1 MKRLSGGWARVEGA
15 RWMAG
20 RGRNVVRRP
29 ALVGVVAGVVFLVSL
44 LALVLIPRGATRAAQ
59 RVAPRPDERAD
70 TLAAVQAIAAAQRV
84 VAESD
89 AALARARATHVPP
102 PAPPPPVD
110 TFPPH
115 LVARRDSLAAAVLVL
130 GEAIARAEQAPL
142 PSSYRSL
149 GASSHLAAV
158 PRVRVLLDSLAA
170 VEREREAFG
179 ALGGADPMFVA
190 LTERLTEI
198 GRELQSIAA
207 ERRTEMRRQAQALR
221 PQAPP
226 PPPPLAPVD
235 TAPYVVALAAARA
248 EVAASQRALAAARQA
263 VRDYDA
269 RMERARELAN
279 VAAPPLAR
287 LAAALV
293 LGLVA
298 GFAAALLHEGR
309 RPRVADAREAEHVAG
324 VRVLATVRP
333 RQRDPERMRRRADQ
347 VVSALLDPTDDQYRL
362 LYLHF
367 AASGSQLPL
376 VTVTGEE
383 SDLVAVIGA
392 NLAAA
397 AAYDARST
405 LLVDADLTT
414 SGGVAGVMRLH
425 HGLGLA
431 GVLTGALDW
440 AEAIASTVIGRD
452 RTLDVIPAGV
462 AAGPRVRPS
471 PANADQRRELARLAR
486 RYDLTVVVAPFEHA
500 RNVATSVLPSPDV
513 LVVARVAH
521 TPLARLGA
529 IVDDLRSGGLSV
541 HGIVLWDAPLPAIPQ
556 LERDDEEVRR
566 ARAATEAQPV
576 EEAPATG

>member
-1 MKRLSGGWARVEGA
+1 MKRLSGSWQRIEGA
-15 RWMAG
+15 RWMTS

-29 ALVGVVAGVVFLVSL
+29 ALVGAVAGAVFVVSL
-44 LALVLIPRGATRAAQ
+44 LALMLIPREATRAAR
-59 RVAPRPDERAD
+59 RVAPRPEDRPD
-70 TLAAVQAIAAAQRV
+70 TAAAVRALEQARRV
-84 VAESD
+84 VTESD
-89 AALARARATHVPP
+89 GALARARTTHRPP

-115 LVARRDSLAAAVLVL
+115 LVARRDSLAAAALVL
-130 GEAIARAEQAPL
+130 GEAIARAELAPL
-142 PSSYRSL
+142 PSSYRAL
-149 GASSHLAAV
+149 GVSSQLAGI
-158 PRVRVLLDSLAA
+158 PRVRVLLDSLGV
-170 VEREREAFG
+170 VERERVAFG
-179 ALGGADPMFVA
+179 ALGGAVPTFVA

-198 GRELQSIAA
+198 GRELQLLAA
-207 ERRTEMRRQAQALR
+207 ERRTVLRRQVQALR
-221 PQAPP
+221 PVVPP
-226 PPPPLAPVD
+226 PPPPVAPVD
-235 TAPYVVALAAARA
+235 TAPYVAALAAARA
-248 EVAASQRALAAARQA
+248 EVGEAQRALAASRQA
-263 VRDYDA
+263 LRQYEV

-298 GFAAALLHEGR
+298 GFATALLLEGR
-309 RPRVADAREAEHVAG
+309 RPRVADAREAEQVAG

-333 RQRDPERMRRRADQ
+333 RPRDPERMRRRADQ

-367 AASGSQLPL
+367 AAAGSQFPL

-383 SDLVAVIGA
+383 GDLVAVVGA

-397 AAYDARST
+397 SAYDARGT

-414 SGGVAGVMRLH
+414 AGGVAGVMRLG
-425 HGLGLA
+425 HGPGLA
-431 GVLTGALDW
+431 GVLAGTVDW
-440 AEAIASTVIGRD
+440 AEAITSTVIGRD
-452 RTLDVIPAGV
+452 RTLDVIPAG
-462 AAGPRVRPS
+462 AGAGRGARAT
-471 PANADQRRELARLAR
+471 PASADERRELARLVR

-513 LVVARVAH
+513 LVVARVGH
-521 TPLARLGA
+521 TILTRLGA

-541 HGIVLWDAPLPAIPQ
+541 HGIVLWDAPPPSIPPIEGEP
-556 LERDDEEVRR
+556 ERSA
-566 ARAATEAQPV
+566 ARAAEAPAV

>member
-1 MKRLSGGWARVEGA
+1 MKRASGSWTRVEGA
-15 RWMAG
+15 RWMTA
-20 RGRNVVRRP
+20 RGRNAIRRP
-29 ALVGVVAGVVFLVSL
+29 VLVAAVSGIVFVVSL
-44 LALVLIPRGATRAAQ
+44 LALMLIPREATRRAERA
-59 RVAPRPDERAD
+59 APRPEERPD
-70 TLAAVQAIAAAQRV
+70 TAAAVQAVVGAQRL
-84 VAESD
+84 VAESE
-89 AALARARATHVPP
+89 AALARARETHVPP

-115 LVARRDSLAAAVLVL
+115 LVARRDSLSGAATVL
-130 GEAIARAEQAPL
+130 GELIARAEQAPL
-142 PSSYRSL
+142 PSSYRAL
-149 GASSHLAAV
+149 GASSYIAAA
-158 PRVRVLLDSLAA
+158 PRVRVLLDSLGA

-198 GRELQSIAA
+198 GRELQLIAA
-207 ERRTEMRRQAQALR
+207 ERRTEMRREAQALR
-221 PQAPP
+221 PAPPP

-235 TAPYVVALAAARA
+235 TAPYVTALATARSGVGDA
-248 EVAASQRALAAARQA
+248 RRALESSRLALRA
-263 VRDYDA
+263 YEA
-269 RMERARELAN
+269 RMERARSLAN

-287 LAAALV
+287 LAAAIV
-293 LGLVA
+293 LGIVA
-298 GFAAALLHEGR
+298 GFAAALFQEGR
-309 RPRVADAREAEHVAG
+309 RPRVADAREAELVAG

-333 RQRDPERMRRRADQ
+333 RPRNPERMRRRADQ
-347 VVSALLDPTDDQYRL
+347 TVSALLDPTDDQYRL

-397 AAYDARST
+397 GAYDARST

-414 SGGVAGVMRLH
+414 TSGVAGVLRLRH
-425 HGLGLA
+425 GHGLSGVLA
-431 GVLTGALDW
+431 GTLDW
-440 AEAIASTVIGRD
+440 AEVIASTVIGRD
-452 RTLDVIPAGV
+452 RTLDVIPAG
-462 AAGPRVRPS
+462 AGGRGAKAN

-513 LVVARVAH
+513 LVVARVGH

-541 HGIVLWDAPLPAIPQ
+541 HGIVLWDAPPPAIPQ
-556 LERDDEEVRR
+556 VERDEEAERR
-566 ARAATEAQPV
+566 AAEAAREAV

>member
-1 MKRLSGGWARVEGA
+1 MKRASGSWARVEGA
-15 RWMAG
+15 RWMTS
-20 RGRNVVRRP
+20 RGRNAVRRP
-29 ALVGVVAGVVFLVSL
+29 VLVAAVSGVVFVVSL
-44 LALVLIPRGATRAAQ
+44 LALMLIPREATRRAA
-59 RVAPRPDERAD
+59 RAAPRPEERPD
-70 TLAAVQAIAAAQRV
+70 TAAAVQEIVGAQRL
-84 VAESD
+84 VAESE

-115 LVARRDSLAAAVLVL
+115 LVARRDSLAGAATVL
-130 GEAIARAEQAPL
+130 GELIARAEQAPL
-142 PSSYRSL
+142 PSSYRAL
-149 GASSHLAAV
+149 GASSFIAGV
-158 PRVRVLLDSLAA
+158 PRVRVLLDSLGA

-198 GRELQSIAA
+198 GRELQLIAA
-207 ERRTEMRRQAQALR
+207 ERRTELRREAQALR
-221 PQAPP
+221 PAPP
-226 PPPPLAPVD
+226 PRPPPLAPVD
-235 TAPYVVALAAARA
+235 TAPYVAALAMARA
-248 EVAASQRALAAARQA
+248 EVGEAERALQSSRQA
-263 VRDYDA
+263 LRGYEA
-269 RMERARELAN
+269 RMERARSLAN

-298 GFAAALLHEGR
+298 GFAAALFQEGR
-309 RPRVADAREAEHVAG
+309 RPRVADAREAELVAG

-333 RQRDPERMRRRADQ
+333 RPRDPERMRRRADQ
-347 VVSALLDPTDDQYRL
+347 AVSALLDPTDDQYRL

-383 SDLVAVIGA
+383 SDLVAVVGA

-397 AAYDARST
+397 GAYDARST

-414 SGGVAGVMRLH
+414 TSGVAGVLRLQ
-425 HGLGLA
+425 HGPGLSGVLA
-431 GVLTGALDW
+431 GTRDW

-452 RTLDVIPAGV
+452 RTLDVIQAGAGGGRGAKPGPA
-462 AAGPRVRPS
+462 S
-471 PANADQRRELARLAR
+471 ADQRRELARLAR

-513 LVVARVAH
+513 LVVARVGH

-541 HGIVLWDAPLPAIPQ
+541 HGIVLWDAAPPAIPQ
-556 LERDDEEVRR
+556 LERDEDADRR
-566 ARAATEAQPV
+566 AREAAREAV